1 MDRVWHHESR
11 ELFKTVK
18 ESFDPTGILNPGVK
32 VPLAGQRPVG
42 DVKYDP
48 SLPPLPAAARAAL
61 DVVERDRAWNR
72 SRLSMLGEGV

>member
-1 MDRVWHHESR
+1 V
-11 ELFKTVK
+11 
-18 ESFDPTGILNPGVK
+18 
-32 VPLAGQRPVG
+32 A